1 MNTKTWVIFGV
12 VCVAVLGG
20 LIAFSRQGAVSV
32 DDVDQT
38 SILAASEASGNIA
51 DRVYGNADSKVVL
64 IEYGDFQCPGCASAA
79 PNLKAISEEFK
90 DQIAFVFRNNPLPT
104 IHANARAAAAAAESA
119 GLQGKYWEMHD
130 LLYTQQT
137 AWQGV
142 AIDQRTN
149 AFANYA
155 QQVGVTD
162 IEKFKTDM
170 GSDAV
175 NAKINFDL
183 ALGKKAGVSATPTI
197 LLNNEKIE
205 GDIWNDQGKLKQK
218 IEEALRS

>member
-1 MNTKTWVIFGV
+1 MNTKTWVIFGA
-12 VCVAVLGG
+12 VCVALLGG
-20 LIAFSRQGAVSV
+20 LIALSRQGAISV

-38 SILAASEASGNIA
+38 KVLAASERSGNIA
-51 DRVYGNADSKVVL
+51 DHVYGKADSKVVL

-79 PNLKAISEEFK
+79 PNLKALSEEFK
-90 DQIAFVFRNNPLPT
+90 DDIAFVFRNNPLPT
-104 IHANARAAAAAAESA
+104 IHANARAAAAAAEAA

-130 LLYTQQT
+130 LLYAQQT
-137 AWQGV
+137 TWQGI
-142 AIDQRTN
+142 AIDKRTD
-149 AFANYA
+149 AFVNYA

-175 NAKINFDL
+175 GSKINFDL
-183 ALGKKAGVSATPTI
+183 ALGKKARVTGTPTI

-205 GDIWNDQGKLKQK
+205 SDVWNDQAKFKAK
-218 IEEALRS
+218 IEEALK